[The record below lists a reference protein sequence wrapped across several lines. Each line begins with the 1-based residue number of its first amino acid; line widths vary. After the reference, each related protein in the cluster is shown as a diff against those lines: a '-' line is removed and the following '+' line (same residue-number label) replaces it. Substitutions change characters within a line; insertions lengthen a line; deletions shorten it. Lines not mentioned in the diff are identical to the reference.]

1 MSVSIKSI
9 MLNSIYLNASD
20 VAGASGL
27 SPFIKPDEI
36 VIKYKNRKAFEAE
49 KFTSANEVIGEVLE
63 QLDVSDET
71 KNEFRLAKNEGEIT
85 TVTKKVVSQIAAK
98 VASNPRLEDRDEELN
113 QILKT
118 IGKKNFE
125 SIESVLTSSANMT
138 LGTACEKDI
147 LDTVEVVNTVKIVQ
161 RNTKIMYTSF
171 EFGETTIRVGG
182 KIDGFIEDEDT
193 LIEAKTRT
201 RRLLGFP
208 VYEKVQCELYMRMK
222 KVTRCKLIESF
233 DGESATHIY
242 ESDPELVSQ
251 ITRGLELFVDLYTG
265 VSPSRV
271 VVRAKS
277 GGRRFL
283 KK

>member
-1 MSVSIKSI
+1 
-9 MLNSIYLNASD
+9 MLYLNASD

-36 VIKYKNRKAFEAE
+36 VIKYKNREAFEAD
-49 KFTSANEVIGEVLE
+49 KFTSANGVIGELLE

-71 KNEFRLAKNEGEIT
+71 KNEFKQARNDREIT
-85 TVTKKVVSQIAAK
+85 TVTKKVVSQLAVKI
-98 VASNPRLEDRDEELN
+98 ASNPHLEGRDEELN
-113 QILKT
+113 HILKT
-118 IGKKNFE
+118 VGKKNFE

-138 LGTACEKDI
+138 LGTACEKEI
-147 LDTVEVVNTVKIVQ
+147 LDTLEVADTIKIVQ

-171 EFGETTIRVGG
+171 RFGHNTIRIGG

-208 VYEKVQCELYMRMK
+208 VYEKVQCEIYMMMK

-233 DGESATHIY
+233 DGETATHDY
-242 ESDPELVSQ
+242 DSDPELVSQ

-265 VSPSRV
+265 RSLP
-271 VVRAKS
+271 AKCPEV
-277 GGRRFL
+277 RRFL